1 MNPSHPSRVRYEMR
15 SMDRSV
21 VRWTGAE
28 CSRLILCVISRAV
41 QPWARVWRLVLRLR
55 EMGRNNSFPV
65 SINCYLLC
73 CWFIQPR
80 IVISSPRCGR
90 WKQELPGSCLHEM
103 LCSLAKKCTR
113 PALPEHY
120 LSANVSKFLGNIN
133 WKVSNSTWNN
143 NLNLIWSC
151 DTLLVWRFGGIYR
164 TSGKP
169 VNYR

>member
-1 MNPSHPSRVRYEMR
+1 MTVSGCLPSFLFSIFGPSVESIRFPATMNPSHPSRVRYEMR

-65 SINCYLLC
+65 SIGLYNCYLLC
-73 CWFIQPR
+73 CWIIQPR

-90 WKQELPGSCLHEM
+90 WIHRWHGSCLHEM
-103 LCSLAKKCTR
+103 PCSLTKKNAPDQQDLIIICWR
-113 PALPEHY
+113 MFQM
-120 LSANVSKFLGNIN
+120 FLGNIN
-133 WKVSNSTWNN
+133 
-143 NLNLIWSC
+143 
-151 DTLLVWRFGGIYR
+151 
-164 TSGKP
+164 
-169 VNYR
+169 